1 MWNALQHSLFLT
13 HCVGCITHL
22 SLKHRTYPV
31 FIGNLGLLLI
41 NRKYALSFSSLVTSQ
56 SFFLPFTLS
65 FTTLVSSDLSIATQD
80 GGYGDD
86 DDMPLNS
93 SYYSGLIGPDGMPLH
108 HSYSKDKG
116 IVHSILR
123 NL

>member
-1 MWNALQHSLFLT
+1 M
-13 HCVGCITHL
+13 GCITHL

-41 NRKYALSFSSLVTSQ
+41 NLKYALSFSLLVTSQ
-56 SFFLPFTLS
+56 SFFPPFSLS

>member
-1 MWNALQHSLFLT
+1 MHSMRCT
-13 HCVGCITHL
+13 SCVGCITHL
-22 SLKHRTYPV
+22 SLKHRTYPI

-41 NRKYALSFSSLVTSQ
+41 NLKYALSFSLLVTTQ
-56 SFFLPFTLS
+56 SFFPPFSLS